1 MEENPTNQQKEAM
14 FYEKLPGSETVRCS
28 LCPHYCKINPDKT
41 GQCGVRKNVNGSLI
55 SLNYDQIAS
64 ISLDPIEKK
73 PLRHFHPGSTILS
86 VGTAGCNLK
95 CPFCQNHTISRCTMD
110 QVDTITMDSDYLVK
124 KAIELRSLGNI
135 GLAFTYNEPT
145 VWFEYVYETSK
156 NSKRNGLLN
165 VLVTNGYICEKPLEL
180 LLPFIDA
187 MNIDL
192 KSYNNEF
199 YKNVL
204 KGGLDEVKETI
215 TTSAKKCHVEI
226 TTLIIPGVN
235 DSKDEIAEMA
245 DFLSSISPKIPL
257 HITRFFPMYEWSD
270 KSSTPVKTLFE
281 LAETARKYLQYV
293 YVGNI

>member
-1 MEENPTNQQKEAM
+1 MEENTTNHQKEAM
-14 FYEKLPGSETVRCS
+14 FYESLPGSETIRCI

-41 GQCGVRKNVNGSLI
+41 GLCGVRKNHNGSLI
-55 SLNYDQIAS
+55 ALNYEQIAS
-64 ISLDPIEKK
+64 ISLDPVEKK
-73 PLRHFHPGSTILS
+73 PLRHYHPGSTILS

-145 VWFEYVYETSK
+145 VWFEYVYEASK
-156 NSKRNGLLN
+156 KSKRNGLSN
-165 VLVTNGYICEKPLEL
+165 VLVTNGYICAEPLEL

-187 MNIDL
+187 LNIDL

-204 KGGLDEVKETI
+204 KGGLDEVKATI
-215 TTSAKKCHVEI
+215 KTSAEQCHIEI
-226 TTLIIPGVN
+226 TTLVIPGVN

-245 DFLSSISPKIPL
+245 AFLSSISPKIPL

-270 KSSTPVKTLFE
+270 KSPTPVKTLFE
-281 LAETARKYLQYV
+281 LADTARKYLQYV
-293 YVGNI
+293 YVGNV